1 MRGVAGVA
9 GVLVKWAQV
18 FDTAIRFT
26 ADASASWPVVTTLPH
41 TPLAYPDGWR
51 LRRAARHGPL
61 RGGAVEPGAHDPT
74 NPVGGKLEAFADSL
88 GLTVDGCGCAS
99 FCHLDRA
106 PAEGRAYVTV
116 GQPEL
121 FTDTAV

>member
-61 RGGAVEPGAHDPT
+61 RGGAVEP
-74 NPVGGKLEAFADSL
+74 VVRVK
-88 GLTVDGCGCAS
+88 
-99 FCHLDRA
+99 R
-106 PAEGRAYVTV
+106 GRA
-116 GQPEL
+116 QPFARSHRQNRVAARMVRNML
-121 FTDTAV
+121 PTHPCTDTP